1 MNLRNHLIRLAH
13 AKPELRPLLL
23 PLLKEGRGSA
33 APALKQEPA
42 SKPAP
47 SPDTGGGA
55 KPPSGGGDSD
65 SGKVIKGPWG
75 DKPKGDTKK
84 EDKPKAEGDSKP
96 KSKSRNDL
104 GATPEAAKKMFEK
117 YKADHPDTTKTEKDF
132 LDPNAKPQEDAAK
145 QEEADAEK
153 AKPQP
158 GSGQGGEDYHPKKTE
173 VGQAKKKTR
182 EQHGKA
188 TVTSLNK
195 KYDSERDEEG
205 NLSEESKA
213 EMDAEYSEAMRNYD
227 QQEKR
232 DKEDKAKQDREELT
246 SGHKKQDAEARKK
259 HEDAALKKLQEEHG
273 DDKAAI
279 GRGLE
284 KEMAKYD
291 KDKKTESMSTQERQK
306 QEQADHRADYEK
318 SLEGKGYSAE
328 KIKNKMDKYDEH
340 FKKKQK
346 RKDDGAVKTMM
357 DSYKKW
363 KNLTKTWLNP
373 ESNPIVNEFKQA
385 SRLRAETIYLANS
398 NPELRPHLLPLLA
411 SLDWSKGYQPEDPET
426 QDEMAEYRKIV
437 ESFDRDLKR
446 LGFKFDTKAASRVP
460 GLKSW
465 KWQGTEEDSL
475 VVYVA
480 SRQFSPQSVPGPSAR
495 VHHIVSVREMKHD
508 FQVMSKW
515 ELKPR
520 TMSGLQKSV
529 REAIPEIKAW
539 QEDVV
544 RLGGS

>member
-1 MNLRNHLIRLAH
+1 MSLRNHLIRLAH
-13 AKPELRPLLL
+13 TTPELRSLLL
-23 PLLKEGRGSA
+23 PLLKEGRGGA

-42 SKPAP
+42 SNTPAP

-55 KPPSGGGDSD
+55 KPPSDGDGDTGG
-65 SGKVIKGPWG
+65 GKVIKGPWE
-75 DKPKGDTKK
+75 DKPKGDAKK
-84 EDKPKAEGDSKP
+84 EDKPKAKGDSKP

-117 YKADHPDTTKTEKDF
+117 YKADHPDSPKTEKDF

-145 QEEADAEK
+145 KEDADEEK

-158 GSGQGGEDYHPKKTE
+158 GSGEGGEAYHPKKTE
-173 VGQAKKKTR
+173 TGKAQKKTR

-188 TVTSLNK
+188 TITSLNK
-195 KYDSERDEEG
+195 KYETERDEEG

-213 EMDAEYSEAMRNYD
+213 EMDADYSEAMQNYD
-227 QQEKR
+227 KTEKR
-232 DKEDKAKQDREELT
+232 DKEDKAKQERDELT
-246 SGHKKQDAEARKK
+246 SGHKKEDAAARTK
-259 HEDAALKKLQEEHG
+259 HEDAALKKLQTQHG
-273 DDKAAI
+273 DDKGAI

-284 KEMAKYD
+284 KEMSKYD
-291 KDKKTESMSTQERQK
+291 KDKKTESLGVEEKETERK
-306 QEQADHRADYEK
+306 KDIRDEYKK
-318 SLEGKGYSAE
+318 SLESDGASPAKL
-328 KIKNKMDKYDEH
+328 KKKMKKYDDKVKRLEKPLMEQIKDW
-340 FKKKQK
+340 KKKTEEA
-346 RKDDGAVKTMM
+346 G
-357 DSYKKW
+357 KW
-363 KNLTKTWLNP
+363 IHP
-373 ESNPIVNEFKQA
+373 EKNPIVQEFKAA
-385 SRLRAETIYLANS
+385 SRLRAETIYLANKNS
-398 NPELRPHLLPLLA
+398 ELRSHLLPLLA
-411 SLDWSKGYQPEDPET
+411 SLDWSKDYQPEDPDIQKEA
-426 QDEMAEYRKIV
+426 AEYRKIV
-437 ESFDRDLKR
+437 EGFDRDLKR
-446 LGFKFDTKAASRVP
+446 MGFKFDTKAASRVP

-480 SRQFSPQSVPGPSAR
+480 SRQFSPQSVPGPSRR
-495 VHHIVSVREMKHD
+495 VHHIVSVREMQND

-520 TMSGLQKSV
+520 TMRGLQKSV